1 MHKLNLEEN
10 SQHVQMGKILHAQ
23 KADDIHIESIV
34 VDKLG
39 KEYVTEIKKSDAD
52 VEAGKWQLMFYLK
65 GLKDKGLERKGKLE
79 FIEKKKQ
86 TKKVLVFELTKEN
99 EEMLAQYIEEIQ
111 KLVQSED
118 VPPIIHAKKCKK
130 CAYYEYCYI

>member
-52 VEAGKWQLMFYLK
+52 VEAAKMAAYVLFK
-65 GLKDKGLERKGKLE
+65 GFKRQGFGTEGE
-79 FIEKKKQ
+79 TGI
-86 TKKVLVFELTKEN
+86 
-99 EEMLAQYIEEIQ
+99 Y
-111 KLVQSED
+111 
-118 VPPIIHAKKCKK
+118 
-130 CAYYEYCYI
+130 